1 MTQLLYSI
9 IGFIVALGILVAVHE
24 FGHFWVARKLG
35 VKVLRFSIGFG
46 RPLWSRT
53 GKVDGTEYV
62 LGAIPLGGYVKMLED
77 DGSEPPE
84 EARRAFNRQGLPVR
98 AAIVLAGPFFN
109 FLFAIVAYAIVF
121 GMGVT
126 GLKPVIGD
134 VVPGSLAEQAGLK
147 AGDEI
152 VAIDGRPNQI
162 WRENRLYLFNSA
174 LKQDAVSISVVDD
187 DGASR
192 DVQIDFANLPAREVD
207 SLLLEKAVGVRS
219 WAPPVPA
226 TIGEVVPDNPAALA
240 GLEIG
245 DEVIAVDGTAVA
257 DWVALVEYI
266 QPRFEKSVTFSVLRD
281 GQTLDLEIEPV
292 RFDTEQ
298 GPIGRIGVR
307 PELIDY
313 PESMQVKLQTGPIA
327 SLGQGVENTW
337 MMSNLT
343 VKMLWRMLKLEVSP
357 KNISG
362 PITIAKYAGRTA
374 RRGFES
380 FITFLAV
387 VSISLGVL
395 NLLPIPVLDGG
406 HLLYYIVEAI
416 KGGPLS
422 DRIMEW
428 TQQVGI
434 LMLGALMCLAFYNDI
449 VQLFG

>member
-9 IGFIVALGILVAVHE
+9 VGFIVALGILVAVHE

-46 RPLWSRT
+46 RPLWSRV
-53 GKVDGTEYV
+53 GKVDNTEYA

-77 DGSEPPE
+77 DGTESPE
-84 EARRAFNRQGLPVR
+84 DAKRAFNRQGLPVR
-98 AAIVLAGPFFN
+98 AAIVLAGPLFN

-121 GMGVT
+121 GIGTT
-126 GLKPVIGD
+126 GLKPVVGD
-134 VVPGSLAEQAGLK
+134 VVEGSLAANAGIQ

-162 WRENRLYLFNSA
+162 WRENRLYLFNTA
-174 LKQDAVSISVVDD
+174 LKQDAVEISLLDEN
-187 DGASR
+187 GAER
-192 DVQIDFANLPAREVD
+192 DVQIDFSGLPAREVD
-207 SLLLEKAVGVRS
+207 SLLLEKAIGVRS
-219 WAPPVPA
+219 WSPPVPA
-226 TIGEVVPDNPAALA
+226 SIGELVSGDPAESA
-240 GLEIG
+240 GLQVG
-245 DEVIAVDGTAVA
+245 DEIIAVDGVEIA
-257 DWVALVEYI
+257 DWIALVEYI
-266 QPRFEKSVTFSVLRD
+266 QPRFEKSMTLSVLRD
-281 GQTLDLEIEPV
+281 TQTLELEIIPN
-292 RFDTEQ
+292 RFETEQ
-298 GPIGRIGVR
+298 GPVGRIGVR
-307 PELIDY
+307 PMFIDY
-313 PESMQVKLQTGPIA
+313 PEEMRVKMQSGPID
-327 SLGQGVENTW
+327 SLGRGVENTW

-374 RRGFES
+374 RSGFES

-422 DRIMEW
+422 DRMMEW
-428 TQQVGI
+428 TQQIGI

-449 VQLFG
+449 VQLFA

>member
-9 IGFIVALGILVAVHE
+9 AGFIVALGILVAVHE

-35 VKVLRFSIGFG
+35 VKVIRFSIGFG
-46 RPLWSRT
+46 KPLLSRV

-77 DGSEPPE
+77 DGTESPQD
-84 EARRAFNRQGLPVR
+84 AKRAFNRQGLPVR
-98 AAIVLAGPFFN
+98 AAIVLAGPAFN
-109 FLFAIVAYAIVF
+109 FIFAIIAYAIVF
-121 GMGVT
+121 GMGIT
-126 GLKPVIGD
+126 GLKPVIGE
-134 VVPGSLAEQAGLK
+134 VVTGSLAEQAGLR

-162 WRENRLYLFNSA
+162 WRENRLYLFNTA
-174 LKQDAVSISVVDD
+174 LKQDSVEIAVVDES
-187 DGASR
+187 GATR
-192 DVQIDFANLPAREVD
+192 DVQIDFSGLPAREVD
-207 SLLLEKAVGVRS
+207 SLLLEKAIGVRS
-219 WAPPVPA
+219 WAPEIPA
-226 TIGEVVPDNPAALA
+226 LIGETVPDNPAALA
-240 GLEIG
+240 GLKVG
-245 DEVIAVDGTAVA
+245 DEVTAVDGTPIG

-266 QPRFEKSVTFSVLRD
+266 QPRFEKTVTFTLLRD
-281 GQTLDLEIEPV
+281 GETVNLDIVPN

-307 PELIDY
+307 PALVDY
-313 PESMQVKLQTGPIA
+313 PDSMQLKLRTGPLE
-327 SLGQGVENTW
+327 SLSLGVENTW

-428 TQQVGI
+428 TQQIGI

>member
-1 MTQLLYSI
+1 MTQLIYSI

-24 FGHFWVARKLG
+24 FGHFWVARQLG

-53 GKVDGTEYV
+53 GKVDGTEYA
-62 LGAIPLGGYVKMLED
+62 LGSIPLGGYVKMLED

-84 EARRAFNRQGLPVR
+84 EAKRAFNRQGLPVR
-98 AAIVLAGPFFN
+98 AAIVLAGPAFN

-134 VVPGSLAEQAGLK
+134 VVPGSLAEQAGLQ

-174 LKQDAVSISVVDD
+174 LKQDAVAITVADD
-187 DGASR
+187 AGAER
-192 DVQIDFANLPAREVD
+192 NIEIDFSNLPAREVD

-226 TIGEVVPDNPAALA
+226 AIGEVVPDNPAALA
-240 GLEIG
+240 GLEVG
-245 DEVIAVDGTAVA
+245 DEVVAVDGTPVS
-257 DWVALVEYI
+257 DWVGLVEYI
-266 QPRFEKSVTFSVLRD
+266 QPRFEKSVIFSVLRD
-281 GQTLDLEIEPV
+281 GQNIDLEIVPV

-307 PELIDY
+307 PALIDY
-313 PESMQVKLQTGPIA
+313 PESMQVRLRSGPIEA
-327 SLGQGVENTW
+327 LGQGVENTW

-422 DRIMEW
+422 DRMMEW
-428 TQQVGI
+428 TQQIGI